1 MPTDSEQSI
10 RRCPLNVAGPFY
22 TGGDCLAC
30 HLPENEAPDLLAPL
44 TDENHVTYFVKQ
56 PQTAEE
62 IERAC
67 KAIEVCCVA
76 DLRYGGTDIS
86 IIERLKGNNCDH
98 AIRKGLVA
106 VLSQKI
112 LAGWIKLRRGRS
124 A

>member
-1 MPTDSEQSI
+1 MLTNSEQSI

-22 TGGDCLAC
+22 TSGDCLAC
-30 HLPENEAPDLLAPL
+30 HLPEDVAPDLLAPL
-44 TDENHVTYFVKQ
+44 TNENHVTHFVKQ
-56 PQTAEE
+56 PQTPDE

-98 AIRKGLVA
+98 AIRKGLLGM
-106 VLSQKI
+106 LSKKI
-112 LAGWIKLRRGRS
+112 LAPWIKLLRGRT